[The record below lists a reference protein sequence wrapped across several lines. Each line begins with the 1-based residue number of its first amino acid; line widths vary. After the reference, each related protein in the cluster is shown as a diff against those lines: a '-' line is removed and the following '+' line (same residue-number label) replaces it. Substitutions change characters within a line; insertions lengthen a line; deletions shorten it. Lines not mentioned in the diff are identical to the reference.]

1 MATTFTPP
9 LYDLSA
15 TAGTNRLL
23 LAASKV
29 YNVGQS
35 GLILVDRVGGMTA
48 AQVSAALRAFVEAHE
63 QLPTSNAVTEII
75 VTTV

>member
-9 LYDLSA
+9 LYDLSP

-23 LAASKV
+23 LTASKV
-29 YNVGQS
+29 YNLGQS

-48 AQVSAALRAFVEAHE
+48 AQASAALRDFVEGRGV
-63 QLPTSNAVTEII
+63 LPNSNAVTEII